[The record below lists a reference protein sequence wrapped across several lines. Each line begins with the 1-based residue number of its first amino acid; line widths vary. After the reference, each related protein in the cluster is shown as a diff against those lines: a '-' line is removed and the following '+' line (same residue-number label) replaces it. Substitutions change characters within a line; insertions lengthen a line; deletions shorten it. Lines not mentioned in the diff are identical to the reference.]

1 MGLGKTIQSIAF
13 LSNLI
18 NTYSVWG
25 PFLLVVPLSTIAAWQ
40 REFSLWAPEINLVVY
55 LGDALSR
62 KKVITQSD
70 AACANTKATVIS
82 KDGSR
87 AAIRGCIFSFCRLLY
102 FAIVISFAIN
112 LILKKTRIK
121 KKLCR
126 VDVFCFLFQMNFK
139 KVLYLQ
145 FLLSFSFL
153 LQIQEFEFYHSSLK
167 SKLKFNALLTTY
179 EILLKD
185 KVQSVV

>member
-62 KKVITQSD
+62 KKVITYLTRD
-70 AACANTKATVIS
+70 V
-82 KDGSR
+82 
-87 AAIRGCIFSFCRLLY
+87 
-102 FAIVISFAIN
+102 
-112 LILKKTRIK
+112 LI
-121 KKLCR
+121 
-126 VDVFCFLFQMNFK
+126 
-139 KVLYLQ
+139 
-145 FLLSFSFL
+145 
-153 LQIQEFEFYHSSLK
+153 
-167 SKLKFNALLTTY
+167 
-179 EILLKD
+179 
-185 KVQSVV
+185 

>member
-40 REFSLWAPEINLVVY
+40 REFCLWAPEINLLVY

-62 KKVITQSD
+62 KKVMTQSD
-70 AACANTKATVIS
+70 AACANTKATVNS

-87 AAIRGCIFSFCRLLY
+87 
-102 FAIVISFAIN
+102 
-112 LILKKTRIK
+112 
-121 KKLCR
+121 
-126 VDVFCFLFQMNFK
+126 
-139 KVLYLQ
+139 
-145 FLLSFSFL
+145 
-153 LQIQEFEFYHSSLK
+153 H
-167 SKLKFNALLTTY
+167 
-179 EILLKD
+179 
-185 KVQSVV
+185 